1 LKSTRSRS
9 ARAFPALSRAIVSI
23 GLCAAVAACSPARG
37 PVAGTAAPQAERA
50 GVSWPPYTPRPGP
63 QDPDIALTEGFR
75 VVEKADPTVAAVP
88 DPQVL
93 EQYAQIV
100 SGGGR
105 YHVGK
110 PYQVA
115 GKLYQPEE
123 DTAYDQTGMAS
134 WYGASFHGR
143 LTANGEI
150 FDRTAITAAHPTMPL
165 PSYVRVT
172 NLKNNRSIVVRVN
185 DRGPFR
191 DNRLIDVSEQTAA
204 LLGFRRRGLTKVRV
218 QYVSP
223 APLAGDDEESLL
235 ATLQGPTNLEPRV
248 VLASASAPRPMLS
261 DALAFMSERTPRPR
275 PAEAAIE
282 RLVVSKPAVERIL
295 LAFEVAAEAE
305 E

>member
-1 LKSTRSRS
+1 MKPTRSRS
-9 ARAFPALSRAIVSI
+9 ARAFPALSRAIFSI
-23 GLCAAVAACSPARG
+23 GVCAALVAACSPARG
-37 PVAGTAAPQAERA
+37 PVAGAATPQAEG
-50 GVSWPPYTPRPGP
+50 GVSWPTYMPRPGP
-63 QDPDIALTEGFR
+63 QDPEIALAEGFH
-75 VVEKADPTVAAVP
+75 VVEEADPTVAAVP

-93 EQYAQIV
+93 ERYAQVV

-110 PYQVA
+110 PYEVA

-134 WYGASFHGR
+134 WYGASFHGQ

-150 FDRTAITAAHPTMPL
+150 FDRSAITAAHPTMPL

-172 NLKNNRSIVVRVN
+172 NLRNNRSIVVRVN

-204 LLGFRRRGLTKVRV
+204 LLGFRRRGLTNVRV
-218 QYVSP
+218 EYVSP
-223 APLAGDDEESLL
+223 APLEGDDEESLL
-235 ATLQGPTNLEPRV
+235 ATLHGPTAIEPRV
-248 VLASASAPRPMLS
+248 VLASAGAPLPMLS
-261 DALAFMSERTPRPR
+261 DALAFMSERTPKPR

-282 RLVVSKPAVERIL
+282 RLVVSKPAAERIL
-295 LAFEVAAEAE
+295 LAFEAAAEAQE
-305 E
+305 